1 MFLQSSKFRKLFSC
15 QLKSFLIAVDLNCV
29 CDIFPPL
36 LQCLL
41 CMFVR
46 TLATVS
52 ITLLFIYVDLII
64 IVFVSV
70 NFGLLSIVVKFS
82 NEETE

>member
-1 MFLQSSKFRKLFSC
+1 
-15 QLKSFLIAVDLNCV
+15 
-29 CDIFPPL
+29 
-36 LQCLL
+36 
-41 CMFVR
+41 MFVR

-70 NFGLLSIVVKFS
+70 NFGLLSIVVEFS
-82 NEETE
+82 NKETE